1 MFSVIR
7 NGTVEDINYVRR
19 KQDTLIKLGDTT
31 IGQIFKL
38 RTGYTVIVHGDTTA
52 LRSVNGFKTQH
63 ACTAY
68 CLRALGI
75 WRD

>member
-1 MFSVIR
+1 MFSVILDG
-7 NGTVEDINYVRR
+7 NVEDIKYVRR
-19 KQDTLIKLGDTT
+19 EQDTVIKLGDTT

-38 RTGYTVIVHGDTTA
+38 TSGYSVVVSGETTV
-52 LRSVNGFKTQH
+52 LRSVPGFKTQH

-75 WRD
+75 WKH